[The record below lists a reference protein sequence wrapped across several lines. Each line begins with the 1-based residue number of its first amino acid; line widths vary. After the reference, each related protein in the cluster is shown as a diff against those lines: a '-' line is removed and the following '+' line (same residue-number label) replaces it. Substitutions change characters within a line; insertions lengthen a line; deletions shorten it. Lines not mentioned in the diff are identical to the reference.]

1 MAYRIVTRFLR
12 IGIGLEKYILI
23 IFTHAWLSLAAAAAA
38 YQSQA
43 VSQQHKE
50 RNEKAAQHKKTKLNS
65 EAFLLLHLLSFREK
79 ASFFLLPN

>member
-1 MAYRIVTRFLR
+1 MAYRIVTGLLR

-23 IFTHAWLSLAAAAAA
+23 IFTHAWLSLAAAA

-65 EAFLLLHLLSFREK
+65 EAFLLHLLSFREK